1 MLPVKKYV
9 IDLIDSRVESFDLRQ
24 QMSNYIP
31 RQATE
36 CCNGG
41 EVKGEEV
48 GLCHSTIPNE
58 SSLGFNQRKTGGKIE
73 AMPA

>member
-24 QMSNYIP
+24 QMSYYIA

-36 CCNGG
+36 CNNGG
-41 EVKGEEV
+41 KVEREEV
-48 GLCHSTIPNE
+48 
-58 SSLGFNQRKTGGKIE
+58 
-73 AMPA
+73 